1 MNQELK
7 NMKITLLTGK
17 TSNLPQKIQSELDF
31 PVKINISPRAK
42 KLTLRIDSKER
53 IPVLTIPK
61 RCSVKQVVEFATQH
75 KPWIME
81 SLTKIPVSKTFED
94 GETFSFFGQEV
105 TIRHNP
111 TLRRGVFIENNI
123 LYVSG
128 EKEFLHRRIRDF
140 IKKQAE
146 EIFYAKSQELAQ
158 KIGCRVKDVTIKD
171 TKSRWGSCSSMCN
184 INYSWRI
191 ALAPEF
197 VINYLIAHEVSHLKH
212 QNHSRN
218 FWNCVRTLEPECSRG
233 RLWLK
238 LHGKELYLYE

>member
-7 NMKITLLTGK
+7 NMRITLLTGK
-17 TSNLPQKIQSELDF
+17 TSDLPQKIQNELDF
-31 PVKINISPRAK
+31 PIKIISSPRAG

-53 IPVLTIPK
+53 LPVLSVPQ
-61 RCSVKQVVEFATQH
+61 RCPVKKAVDFVNFH
-75 KPWIME
+75 KEWIFD
-81 SLTKIPVSKTFED
+81 SLKKIPDSKTFED
-94 GETFSFFGQEV
+94 TETFSLFGRLV
-105 TIRHNP
+105 TICHNP
-111 TLRRGVFIENNI
+111 KLRKGVFLENNI

-128 EKEFLHRRIRDF
+128 EKEFLHRRVRDF
-140 IKKQAE
+140 IKKQAKN
-146 EIFYAKSQELAQ
+146 IFYTKSQELAQ

-212 QNHSRN
+212 QDHSRN
-218 FWNCVRTLEPECSRG
+218 FWNCVRALEPECSRG

-238 LHGKELYLYE
+238 QHGKELYLYE